1 MHGVIVGLARSG
13 KDSLM
18 RRLMGESLPK
28 ESPSTGVAEKIV
40 QIKVEK
46 HSVTIQASKW
56 TRLMVYDDEAIEL
69 LKQLIAKQ
77 ESGTMPD
84 ERDHHR
90 IAESL
95 SEQKLDETTTDSV
108 TSDIPDSGD
117 VMFETTSIPYT
128 PASQTNSDNGAIAI
142 SSSVDERCSTTKP
155 TYRSPLD
162 IFKSALK
169 KEGVQGLSQ
178 QLENYWSLYLTNTG
192 GQIEFQELLPILVS
206 GPSMFLV
213 TFRLDKDLN
222 QPYVVTYEDLSTVE
236 VNTQSRSCKYTSSD
250 TPLGVILR
258 TLASIDVVGTYTY
271 EDKCRTR
278 KSVPLSQTYKVFIIG
293 THHDVLKESVQR
305 NPSSLKSRI
314 KKIDKDIQ
322 EEVKS
327 TASHSHI
334 EYATDEQM
342 IFTVNNLSDD
352 DKDFQIIRSRVDEV
366 VQRGDFRM
374 ISPSHWLIYSLVLRQ
389 TELKKKIESYNKCFE
404 IAQECGISDREE
416 FDEALHFIHTKMGLI
431 RYFPHDELKEMV
443 VINPQVLFDKVTE
456 LIVETFTFKEVS
468 KQTKDDFS
476 EKGIFSLTD
485 YKRISNQN
493 KPDPLLCP
501 ERFLKLLEY
510 LRIAAKFKDKEAGAV
525 KYFFPCALSHV
536 DKLWKNSCGDIES
549 NPVPP
554 LVISFKCGYCPMGVG
569 GALIVYLIANERTKK
584 TGSNYHWEFQPK
596 GVFRDQVSFL
606 IHPSYNTVILK
617 ISPTHLEIKYFPD
630 SDETDSE
637 EIYATCAEICEAIK
651 DGIKD
656 VTADI
661 NYIRNIEQTFTF
673 YCDAKECADCRK
685 HPAITT
691 LTTLNE
697 PKKLI
702 CPKDKRRKFNLPEGY
717 KYWFQCTN
725 NLSVGPN
732 LQSSFKH
739 LKPLAAK
746 WQNIGVL
753 LKIPGGRLET
763 IRHDERNEA
772 DNCLRSML
780 NEWLKQTNPSP
791 TWAALADAVKVFD
804 PSKAKELRC

>member
-1 MHGVIVGLARSG
+1 MPAEGSHRKIIVSKLE
-13 KDSLM
+13 KKL
-18 RRLMGESLPK
+18 GES
-28 ESPSTGVAEKIV
+28 TAG
-40 QIKVEK
+40 
-46 HSVTIQASKW
+46 SVIS
-56 TRLMVYDDEAIEL
+56 DGGEPDAI
-69 LKQLIAKQ
+69 
-77 ESGTMPD
+77 
-84 ERDHHR
+84 
-90 IAESL
+90 
-95 SEQKLDETTTDSV
+95 
-108 TSDIPDSGD
+108 
-117 VMFETTSIPYT
+117 FETIPMPYT
-128 PASQTNSDNGAIAI
+128 PTFQTSSCDRAAGIYSSD
-142 SSSVDERCSTTKP
+142 SVDGKCSTSKSTH
-155 TYRSPLD
+155 RSPLD
-162 IFKSALK
+162 MFKSAIKSKGLW
-169 KEGVQGLSQ
+169 GLSQ
-178 QLENYWSLYLTNTG
+178 QLEHYWSLYLTNTG
-192 GQIEFQELLPILVS
+192 GQTEFQELLPLLVS
-206 GPSMFLV
+206 GPSMFLI
-213 TFRLDKDLN
+213 TFRLDRDLN
-222 QPYVVTYEDLSTVE
+222 KRYEITYEVLSTVE
-236 VNTQSRSCKYTSSD
+236 GSTQPRSYEYTSSN
-250 TPLGVILR
+250 TPLGAILQ
-258 TLASIDVVGTYTY
+258 TLASIDAVGTYSY
-271 EDKCRTR
+271 EDKGR
-278 KSVPLSQTYKVFIIG
+278 KSVPLTYKVFIIG
-293 THHDVLKESVQR
+293 THYDVLERSVQR
-305 NPSSLKSRI
+305 NSNLLKSRI
-314 KKIDKDIQ
+314 QEIDKAIR
-322 EEVKS
+322 EEVGS
-327 TASHSHI
+327 TSYHGHI
-334 EYATDEQM
+334 EYATDYQM
-342 IFTVNNLSDD
+342 IFTVNNFSDH
-352 DKDFQIIRSRVDEV
+352 DKDFQLIRSRVDEV
-366 VQRGDFRM
+366 VRRGDFRM
-374 ISPSHWLIYSLVLRQ
+374 TSPSHWLIYSLVLRQ
-389 TELKKKIESYNKCFE
+389 LANNIESYDNCFD
-404 IAQECGISDREE
+404 IAQECGINDHKEL
-416 FDEALHFIHTKMGLI
+416 DEALHFLHTKMGLI
-431 RYFPHDELKEMV
+431 RYFPHDELKQF
-443 VINPQVLFDKVTE
+443 VIIDPQVLFDRVTE

-510 LRIAAKFKDKEAGAV
+510 LRIAAKFEDKEARAV

-606 IHPSYNTVILK
+606 VHPSYNTVTLK